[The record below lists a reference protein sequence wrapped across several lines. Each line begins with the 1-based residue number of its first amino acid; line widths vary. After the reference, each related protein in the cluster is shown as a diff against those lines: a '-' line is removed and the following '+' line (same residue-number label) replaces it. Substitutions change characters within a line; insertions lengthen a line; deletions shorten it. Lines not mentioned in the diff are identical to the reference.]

1 MSAVVDAHRDEFGV
15 EPICRVLDLAPSSYY
30 AVKARQRDPSPRAV
44 RDQVLLGEIR
54 RVYEANYGVYGAR
67 KVWWQLQREGV
78 NVARCTVERL
88 MAKNGLQ
95 GAVRG
100 KKRRTTI
107 PGGQADR
114 APDLVERNFNAS
126 APNRLWVSDFT
137 YVATWSGVVY
147 VAFAIDAFS
156 RRIVGWKADTTMKT
170 SLVLDTLEM
179 ALWAREHHGKPVP
192 KGLIAHSDAGSQ
204 YTSFAVTQRLI
215 DAGADPSIG
224 SVGDGYDNALAESTI
239 GLYKTELI
247 HRRGPWKTLDQVE
260 LATLEWVDWYNHR
273 RLHSACKRLPPVEFE
288 QARER
293 QSTQ

>member
-1 MSAVVDAHRDEFGV
+1 MSAVIDAYRSEFGV

-44 RDQVLLGEIR
+44 RDQALLGEIR

-67 KVWWQLQREGV
+67 KVWWQLQREGID
-78 NVARCTVERL
+78 VARCTVERL

-100 KKRRTTI
+100 KKRRATSSD
-107 PGGQADR
+107 GQADR

-137 YVATWSGVVY
+137 YVASWSGVVY
-147 VAFAIDAFS
+147 VAFTIDVFS

-170 SLVLDTLEM
+170 PLVLDTLEM
-179 ALWAREHHGKPVP
+179 ALWARDHHGQPVP

-204 YTSFAVTQRLI
+204 AGLNWCSQHCDRGGGVDGQAGWV
-215 DAGADPSIG
+215 DEGADWQGADEVAG
-224 SVGDGYDNALAESTI
+224 SSDVSSGSRAAVL
-239 GLYKTELI
+239 
-247 HRRGPWKTLDQVE
+247 V
-260 LATLEWVDWYNHR
+260 
-273 RLHSACKRLPPVEFE
+273 
-288 QARER
+288 
-293 QSTQ
+293 